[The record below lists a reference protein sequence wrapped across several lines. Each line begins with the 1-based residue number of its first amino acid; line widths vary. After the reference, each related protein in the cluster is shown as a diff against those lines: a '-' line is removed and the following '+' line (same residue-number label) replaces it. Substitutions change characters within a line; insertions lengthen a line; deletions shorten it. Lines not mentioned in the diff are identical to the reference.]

1 VLGPGTDHGPLAH
14 GGLCGASGATRMA
27 YPQRLNLHMIP
38 PPVFARLSRR
48 ASPGEYRM
56 FEWQDLF
63 QWDRFITPAIIKI
76 FYWLAIGL
84 TLLWGLSSIL
94 SGLAMMVLNPFAGF
108 ILVIVGLVGAFA
120 GIIFARILA
129 EFVLIV
135 FRINDHLGAIRDR
148 GHM

>member
-1 VLGPGTDHGPLAH
+1 
-14 GGLCGASGATRMA
+14 
-27 YPQRLNLHMIP
+27 
-38 PPVFARLSRR
+38 
-48 ASPGEYRM
+48 M

-129 EFVLIV
+129 EFVLIM